1 MIYLKVSNGKVEAFG
16 DIDTMK
22 FITGDATPDKTIT
35 EETWSTA
42 NNQAWLVDGKI
53 VLGPD
58 DAALFASLRNERA
71 FRLQSTDYLLLPDY
85 PINEDAR
92 TRIIAYRQALRD
104 LPSQPGAPWDG
115 GGQKTPWPAFPEI

>member
-22 FITGDATPDKTIT
+22 FITGADTPDKTIT

-42 NNQAWLVDGKI
+42 NSQAWLVDGKI

-58 DAALFASLRNERA
+58 DAALFVSLRHERA

-115 GGQKTPWPAFPEI
+115 GGQKTPWPEFPEI